1 MDIGKIFIDIL
12 ASVLYVIIWVAAW
25 GVTETIIEKYTPNN
39 LDKRMVIYAVVLLLS
54 VLSYIFVIKKE
65 LHLQYISIKDDKP
78 KVSNLV

>member
-1 MDIGKIFIDIL
+1 MDIYKIFIDIL

-39 LDKRMVIYAVVLLLS
+39 FDKRIVIYTVALLASIL
-54 VLSYIFVIKKE
+54 LYIFVIKKE
-65 LHLQYISIKDDKP
+65 LHIQYKSIKDDKP